1 MNLHLARRRLSRDLQ
16 LSLGGELVA
25 VLDVECGPLQRLHL
39 LRDGLVHGE
48 TVLVLHVVGRALQL
62 LDLL

>member
-1 MNLHLARRRLSRDLQ
+1 MNLHLARRRLPRDLQ
-16 LSLGGELVA
+16 LSLSGELVA
-25 VLDVECGPLQRLHL
+25 VLDVECGPLQRLDL

-48 TVLVLHVVGRALQL
+48 TVLVLHVVSRALEL